1 MEEATSSSVLLVQ
14 NSVQIPD
21 LMIALYGSRYT
32 DDYEW
37 GINK

>member
-21 LMIALYGSRYT
+21 LMIALYGSRSRYT
-32 DDYEW
+32 
-37 GINK
+37 IVLR